1 MKMKMQFGLC
11 LALAAAFAV
20 TPLGSAWAADAKG
33 AKEAKEEKGAKEA
46 AKDTKD
52 AKEAKGAKE
61 AKEDEEKTGPT
72 EAEMAKARKL
82 KKPIYMKS
90 AEALKSA
97 EMCGQPLVA
106 FLLIEDN
113 PRGFPISQ
121 FIEKKLMGMK
131 QFKDDFAKKN
141 LVVLKL
147 KAKRADGKNAKKINV
162 RQLKDADLK
171 LFENFG
177 LDEKA
182 VARAKRDGKDE
193 PKFDDASNYP
203 AVVVISPD
211 GTRLLFRM
219 PSYDKEGG
227 FGVWLTTVVDMMRTA
242 QFEPEVSK
250 AIEKILENPTEPK
263 KWK

>member
-1 MKMKMQFGLC
+1 MKMKMKLGLC
-11 LALAAAFAV
+11 LALAATFAAV
-20 TPLGSAWAADAKG
+20 PMGVAWAADAKG
-33 AKEAKEEKGAKEA
+33 AKEAKEA
-46 AKDTKD
+46 AKDAKE
-52 AKEAKGAKE
+52 AKEAKGAKD
-61 AKEDEEKTGPT
+61 AKEDKEAEEKTGPS
-72 EAEMAKARKL
+72 EAEMAKARKS

-90 AEALKSA
+90 AEALKAA

-121 FIEKKLMGMK
+121 VIEKKLMSMK
-131 QFKDDFAKKN
+131 PFKDDFAKKN
-141 LVVLKL
+141 LVLLKL
-147 KAKRADGKNAKKINV
+147 KAKRDGKDPKKINL
-162 RQLKDADLK
+162 RQMKEPDRK
-171 LFENFG
+171 MFENFG
-177 LDEKA
+177 LDDNA
-182 VARAKRDGKDE
+182 VARAKRDNKDE

-211 GTRLLFRM
+211 GTRKLFRM
-219 PSYDKEGG
+219 PSYDKDGG
-227 FGVWLTTVVDMMRTA
+227 FGVWLTTVVDMLRTA

>member
-1 MKMKMQFGLC
+1 MKMKLGLC
-11 LALAAAFAV
+11 LALAASFAAV
-20 TPLGSAWAADAKG
+20 PLGDAWAADAKG
-33 AKEAKEEKGAKEA
+33 AKEAKEA
-46 AKDTKD
+46 AKD

-61 AKEDEEKTGPT
+61 AKEDEEKTGPS
-72 EAEMAKARKL
+72 EAEMAKARKA
-82 KKPIYMKS
+82 KRSFYTKS
-90 AEALKSA
+90 AEALKVA

-147 KAKRADGKNAKKINV
+147 KAKRGDGKDAKKINV
-162 RQLKDADLK
+162 RQMKEPDRK
-171 LFENFG
+171 IFENFG

-211 GTRLLFRM
+211 GPRMLFRM

>member
-1 MKMKMQFGLC
+1 MKMQFGLC

-20 TPLGSAWAADAKG
+20 TPLESAWAADAKG

-82 KKPIYMKS
+82 KKPIYMKA

-106 FLLIEDN
+106 FLLIEDTN
-113 PRGFPISQ
+113 PKFPISQ
-121 FIEKKLMGMK
+121 IIEKKLMGMK

-141 LVVLKL
+141 LVLLKL
-147 KAKRADGKNAKKINV
+147 KAKRDGKNPKKINL
-162 RQLKDADLK
+162 RQMKDPERK
-171 LFENFG
+171 IFENFG

-182 VARAKRDGKDE
+182 VARAKRDNKDE
-193 PKFDDASNYP
+193 PKFDDSSNYP

-211 GTRLLFRM
+211 GTRMLFRM
-219 PSYDKEGG
+219 PSYDQEGG
-227 FGVWLTTVVDMMRTA
+227 FGVWLTTVIDMMRTA

>member
-1 MKMKMQFGLC
+1 MKMQFGLC

-20 TPLGSAWAADAKG
+20 TPLESAWAADAKG

-52 AKEAKGAKE
+52 AKETKGAKE

-82 KKPIYMKS
+82 KKAVYTKS
-90 AEALKSA
+90 AEALKAA
-97 EMCGQPLVA
+97 EMCGQPLAV
-106 FLLIEDN
+106 FFLIEDVN
-113 PRGFPISQ
+113 PKFPISQ
-121 FIEKKLMGMK
+121 IIEKKLMGMK